1 MSFLVRSFAKF
12 FQFNSSNLYFF
23 CQYTSRIHQNC
34 MEILMLNKKLFR
46 LAQNPDRESIVEN
59 TRVMENTTV
68 RVFSY
73 YFLNK
78 SW

>member
-1 MSFLVRSFAKF
+1 
-12 FQFNSSNLYFF
+12 
-23 CQYTSRIHQNC
+23 
-34 MEILMLNKKLFR
+34 MLNKKLFR